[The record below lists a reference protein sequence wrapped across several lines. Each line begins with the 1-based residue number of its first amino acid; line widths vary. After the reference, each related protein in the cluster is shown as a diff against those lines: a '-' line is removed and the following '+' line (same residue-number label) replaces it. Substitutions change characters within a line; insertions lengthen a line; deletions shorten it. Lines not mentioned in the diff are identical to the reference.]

1 MSDYLRGV
9 LTIPT
14 VVLALAVLAA
24 VLFGI
29 LWLVVRVAPVHWSL
43 RGPQRR
49 ARDARELFRGVNAR
63 GRHVGTLRRLAA
75 FGPWTIYVARYRPGN
90 VKEEAQ

>member
-1 MSDYLRGV
+1 MSDYLRGL
-9 LTIPT
+9 LTIPA
-14 VVLALAVLAA
+14 VLLALALLTA
-24 VLFGI
+24 VAFGV

-75 FGPWTIYVARYRPGN
+75 LGPWTLYAARYRPGN
-90 VKEEAQ
+90 VDEEAP